1 MAFPCRD
8 YRSLFRIQLGFEVCH
23 RSLSV
28 YPFMASES
36 MVPGTDRIGSRSHF
50 MTLDPSSGNIN
61 ASRLYTVDADGG
73 VPVTL
78 GGLY

>member
-1 MAFPCRD
+1 
-8 YRSLFRIQLGFEVCH
+8 
-23 RSLSV
+23 
-28 YPFMASES
+28 MASES